1 MARSWFLCYYLTRPS
16 LSDPFRSLIFVPT
29 SLAVLTSLFIFVYI
43 SSTSKLFMHHH
54 QHHHSNLLKPS
65 IGSSKVSNQ
74 IVQLSFQNPPKG
86 ASGIPDKSD
95 EAGEIK
101 LVLNSNREGAGNHQP
116 AAAMVTL
123 RPSTD
128 SSEDRAPAVHNRSRQ
143 GVDIHQPVEINRSI
157 ESNGNNVNEEVFHDK
172 EIFLEDYKEMNR
184 SFKIYVYPHRK
195 DDPFANTL
203 VPVNY
208 EPGGNYASEAYFKKA
223 LMKSHFITK
232 DPSEADLFYM
242 PFSIAA
248 LRHDRRV
255 GVGGI
260 PAFVQAYFH
269 NISHTYPYWNRS
281 GGADHFY
288 VACHSIGSTAT
299 RKAEQVKLSSIQV
312 VCSSSYFLT
321 AYVAHKDASVPQIW
335 PRKGDPPTLSSSK
348 RVYARVHWHTT

>member
-1 MARSWFLCYYLTRPS
+1 
-16 LSDPFRSLIFVPT
+16 
-29 SLAVLTSLFIFVYI
+29 
-43 SSTSKLFMHHH
+43 
-54 QHHHSNLLKPS
+54 
-65 IGSSKVSNQ
+65 
-74 IVQLSFQNPPKG
+74 
-86 ASGIPDKSD
+86 
-95 EAGEIK
+95 
-101 LVLNSNREGAGNHQP
+101 
-116 AAAMVTL
+116 
-123 RPSTD
+123 
-128 SSEDRAPAVHNRSRQ
+128 
-143 GVDIHQPVEINRSI
+143 
-157 ESNGNNVNEEVFHDK
+157 
-172 EIFLEDYKEMNR
+172 MNR

-348 RVYARVHWHTT
+348 REKLAFFAGAMNSWIRMDVVKTWRNDSEIFVNSGRLTTPYSDALLVSKFCLHLKGFEVNTARIGDAMFYGCVPLIIADHYDLPFADILNWKSFSLVVPSLDISLLKKILHGVSLDQYSTLKRNVLKVRRHFKWHSSPVDYDAFHMVMYDLWLRRSSVRIPINIQDSVI